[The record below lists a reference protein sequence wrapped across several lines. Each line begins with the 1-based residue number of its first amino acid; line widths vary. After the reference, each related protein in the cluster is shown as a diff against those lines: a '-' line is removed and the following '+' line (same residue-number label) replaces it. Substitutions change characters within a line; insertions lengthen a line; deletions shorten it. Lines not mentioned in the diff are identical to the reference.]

1 MLHYRSL
8 NTPPPLKFGAG
19 LNSLTSLAF
28 KNSLRFSSS
37 SSDRVVKSSC
47 LIDLTRSQPLVG
59 GSHCDQTEESS
70 SSSSSNSEKMF
81 VGCKGSAKSSH
92 NKTNIEKEERDGK
105 TTTTKGSGK
114 IKGNVVLMK
123 KNVLDFNDFNASFLD
138 RVHELFGQRVSLQL
152 VSAVNGDPGNG
163 MRGKLGK
170 EAYLEDWITTISP
183 LTAGDSAY
191 DVNFDWDEKI
201 GVPGAFIIR
210 NYHHSEFYL
219 KTLTLEDVPGHGRI
233 HFVCNSWVYS
243 SDKYHSPRI
252 FFANKTYLPSETPLS
267 LRKYREEEL
276 ANLRGNGTGERQEWD
291 RIYDYDY
298 YNDLGNPDKGA
309 KYARPVLGGSPQYP
323 YPRRGRT
330 GRKRTDTD
338 RNTETRLNLALSLNI
353 YAPRDERFGHLK
365 LADFLAYALKSI
377 GQFLKP
383 EIEDLFNST
392 PNEFD
397 SIEDVF
403 KLYEGGVDVP
413 EGLLKSVRDNIPAEM
428 LKEIFRTDGERFLKF
443 PVPQVIKENKTAWNT
458 DEEFAREMLA
468 GINPV
473 MIHRLQEFPPRSK
486 LDHKVY
492 GDHTSK
498 ITKDHLEYNLDGFSI
513 DEAIKNNKL
522 FILDH
527 HDTLM
532 PFLRRI
538 NATNTKTYATRTII
552 FLQKDGTLKPVAIE
566 LSLPHPQGDRF
577 GCISKVYTPA
587 NKGVEGSLWQLAK
600 AYVNVNDSG
609 YHQLISHW
617 LKTHAAI
624 EPFVIATN
632 RQLSV
637 VHPINKLL
645 HPHFRDTMNLNAVA
659 RQILINAGGALEAT
673 VFPERYCMEMTS
685 ASYKEW
691 TFPDQALPV
700 DLIKRGVA
708 VADENSPHGLRLLI
722 EDYPFAVDG
731 LEIWSAIKIWVK
743 DYCSLYYKTDEMVQ
757 EDHELQSWWKELRE
771 DGHGDKKDEPW
782 WPKMQTREDLIETC
796 TIIVWIASALH
807 AAINFGQ
814 YPYGGFPPNRP
825 SMSRRFIPEEGT
837 PEYEELKSD
846 PEKAFLK
853 TITGQL
859 LSVLGISLVEILSR
873 HSSDEVYLGERDTP
887 EWTAD
892 KEAERAFE
900 KFGNKLREIELKIE
914 KMNKDEKL
922 KNRVGPVKMPYTLL
936 YRSSEGGLTGKG
948 IPNSVSI

>member
-1 MLHYRSL
+1 MLHYRNL
-8 NTPPPLKFGAG
+8 NTPSPLLKFGAG
-19 LNSLTSLAF
+19 VNSLTSLVF
-28 KNSLRFSSS
+28 KNSHNSLGFYSENH
-37 SSDRVVKSSC
+37 DRVLKSSC

-59 GSHCDQTEESS
+59 GGHCDRREESS
-70 SSSSSNSEKMF
+70 ISSSGEKMS
-81 VGCKGSAKSSH
+81 VRCNTGSHSH
-92 NKTNIEKEERDGK
+92 NRISIEKEDGSGK

-152 VSAVNGDPGNG
+152 VSAVNGDPASFTSRLSLST
-163 MRGKLGK
+163 MFLAMAESTSSATLGFTRLISTIP
-170 EAYLEDWITTISP
+170 LE
-183 LTAGDSAY
+183 
-191 DVNFDWDEKI
+191 F
-201 GVPGAFIIR
+201 
-210 NYHHSEFYL
+210 
-219 KTLTLEDVPGHGRI
+219 
-233 HFVCNSWVYS
+233 S
-243 SDKYHSPRI
+243 SLI
-252 FFANKTYLPSETPLS
+252 SETPLS

-397 SIEDVF
+397 SIDDVF

-443 PVPQVIKENKTAWNT
+443 PVPQVIKENKTAWDT

-486 LDHKVY
+486 LDPKVY

-498 ITKDHLEYNLDGFSI
+498 ITKNYIEHNLDGLSV
-513 DEAIKNNKL
+513 DEAIRNNKV

-527 HDTLM
+527 HDTLI

-538 NATNTKTYATRTII
+538 NATNTKIYATRTII
-552 FLQKDGTLKPVAIE
+552 FLQKDGTLKPLAIE
-566 LSLPHPQGDRF
+566 LSLPHPGGDHF

-587 NKGVEGSLWQLAK
+587 DKGVDGSLWQLAK

-673 VFPERYCMEMTS
+673 VFPGRYCMEMTS

-691 TFPDQALPV
+691 TFPGQALPV

-708 VADENSPHGLRLLI
+708 VEDENSPHGLRLLI
-722 EDYPFAVDG
+722 DDYPFAVDG
-731 LEIWSAIKIWVK
+731 LEIWSAIKTWVK
-743 DYCSLYYKTDEMVQ
+743 DYCSLYYKTDKMVQ
-757 EDHELQSWWKELRE
+757 EDYELQSWWKELRE
-771 DGHGDKKDEPW
+771 EGHGDKKDEPW
-782 WPKMQTREDLIETC
+782 WPEMQTREDLIETC
-796 TIIVWIASALH
+796 TIIIWIASALH

-837 PEYEELKSD
+837 PEYNELKTD
-846 PEKAFLK
+846 PEKALLK

-887 EWTAD
+887 EWTTD
-892 KEAERAFE
+892 KEAEKAFE

-914 KMNKDEKL
+914 KMNKDQKL

-936 YRSSEGGLTGKG
+936 YPSSEGGLTGKG

>member
-1 MLHYRSL
+1 MLHYR
-8 NTPPPLKFGAG
+8 NFTTPLKYRTG
-19 LNSLTSLAF
+19 LNSVTSLVP
-28 KNSLRFSSS
+28 KHNYNSLQLLPSRI
-37 SSDRVVKSSC
+37 SDQHQVFNRSC
-47 LIDLTRSQPLVG
+47 LIDVTRSRPLVDR
-59 GSHCDQTEESS
+59 HHHQAEE
-70 SSSSSNSEKMF
+70 NKML
-81 VGCKGSAKSSH
+81 VGCKGSANSSH
-92 NKTNIEKEERDGK
+92 NRASREEESGPGG
-105 TTTTKGSGK
+105 TTTQVGGKK
-114 IKGNVVLMK
+114 IKGSVVLMK

-138 RVHELFGQRVSLQL
+138 RVHELFGQRVALRL
-152 VSAVNGDPGNG
+152 VSAVNGDPENG

-170 EAYLEDWITTISP
+170 EAYLEDWITTITP
-183 LTAGDSAY
+183 LTAGDSAFE
-191 DVNFDWDEKI
+191 VNFDWDEKI

-210 NYHHSEFYL
+210 NDHHSEFYL

-233 HFVCNSWVYS
+233 HFVCNSWVYP
-243 SDKYHSPRI
+243 SDKYKSDRI
-252 FFANKTYLPSETPLS
+252 FFSNKTYLPSETPLS

-276 ANLRGNGTGERQEWD
+276 VNLRGNGTGELQEWD
-291 RIYDYDY
+291 RVYDYAY
-298 YNDLGNPDKGA
+298 YNDLGNPDKGS

-330 GRKRTDTD
+330 GRKPTKTDPK
-338 RNTETRLNLALSLNI
+338 TETRLQLLMSLNI

-383 EIEDLFNST
+383 EIEDLFDT
-392 PNEFD
+392 TRNEFD
-397 SIEDVF
+397 SFEDVL
-403 KLYEGGVDVP
+403 KLYEGGVEVP
-413 EGLLKSVRDNIPAEM
+413 EDLLKNVRDNIPAEM
-428 LKEIFRTDGERFLKF
+428 LKEIFRTDGERLLKF
-443 PVPQVIKENKTAWNT
+443 PVPQVIKEDKTAWST

-468 GINPV
+468 GINPI

-498 ITKDHLEYNLDGFSI
+498 ITKEHIEHSLNGLSI

-538 NATNTKTYATRTII
+538 NSTSTKIYAARTLL
-552 FLQKDGTLKPVAIE
+552 FLQDDGTLKPLAIE
-566 LSLPHPQGDRF
+566 LSLPHHRGDQF

-587 NKGVEGSLWQLAK
+587 NKGVEGSIWQLAK

-637 VHPINKLL
+637 IHPIHKLL

-659 RQILINAGGALEAT
+659 RQILINAGGALEWT
-673 VFPERYCMEMTS
+673 VFPGKYSMEMTS
-685 ASYKEW
+685 ASYKDW
-691 TFPDQALPV
+691 AFPEQALPV
-700 DLIKRGVA
+700 DLVKRGVA
-708 VADENSPHGLRLLI
+708 VEDENSPHGVKLLI

-731 LEIWSAIKIWVK
+731 LEIWSAIKTWVK
-743 DYCSLYYKTDEMVQ
+743 DYCSLYYKTDETVK
-757 EDHELQSWWKELRE
+757 EDYELQSWWKELRE
-771 DGHGDKKDEPW
+771 VGHGDKKDEPW
-782 WPKMQTREDLIETC
+782 WPKMQTREGLIETC
-796 TIIVWIASALH
+796 TIIIWIASALH

-814 YPYGGFPPNRP
+814 YPYGGYPPNRP
-825 SMSRRFIPEEGT
+825 SMSRRFLPEEGT
-837 PEYEELKSD
+837 PEYEELKTN

-873 HSSDEVYLGERDTP
+873 HSSDEVYLGQRDTP
-887 EWTAD
+887 EWTTDDQAV
-892 KEAERAFE
+892 KAFE
-900 KFGNKLREIELKIE
+900 KFGKKLKEIEEKII
-914 KMNKDEKL
+914 KMNKDGKL
-922 KNRVGPVKMPYTLL
+922 KNRVGPAKMPYTLL
-936 YRSSEGGLTGKG
+936 YPSSEGGLTGKG